1 MEFVAKVI
9 QFGRV
14 TIPSEI
20 RQWMGIEEGDIVE
33 LSVRKVHKRNGA
45 EVMTA
50 AELMR
55 EHDEGD

>member
-14 TIPSEI
+14 TIPSEL
-20 RQWMGIEEGDIVE
+20 REWMDIEEGDMVE
-33 LSVRKVHKRNGA
+33 LSVRKVYKHDGA

-50 AELMR
+50 VELMR
-55 EHDEGD
+55 EHGGGD